1 MLRLDKDC
9 FDRGLCLYVK
19 DSTASK
25 QLNSH
30 KENINIKAIHLG
42 IIYTYKP
49 PSQSDSLFLENLLNN
64 LSTYLKDCDK
74 ILLLG
79 DFNMTPRKTN
89 LQHCNDSLN
98 LENLMSL
105 LNCVPYVLTC
115 QRALRAY
122 VLTCQRTLLAYVLKC
137 QRALRVHVLTCQ
149 LAWRANC
156 LNASVFMCLL
166 ANVLTCLRVKV
177 PRVPCL
183 TCQHSLMP
191 LFSVPLLLLLKLYT
205 LMVRFDKLTNIFPKY
220 CEFLEVI
227 NRPLL
232 SLCTLK

>member
-105 LNCVPYVLTC
+105 LNCVPCVLMYSRANVPCSLTCLNANVPCVFTCSRANLPGVLTC
-115 QRALRAY
+115 S
-122 VLTCQRTLLAYVLKC
+122 
-137 QRALRVHVLTCQ
+137 
-149 LAWRANC
+149 
-156 LNASVFMCLL
+156 NASVLMCLL

-227 NRPLL
+227 N
-232 SLCTLK
+232 

>member
-1 MLRLDKDC
+1 MLRRDKDC
-9 FDRGLCLYVK
+9 FDRCLCLYVK

-49 PSQSDSLFLENLLNN
+49 PSQSDSLFLENLSNN
-64 LSTYLKDCDK
+64 LSTYFIDCDK

-149 LAWRANC
+149 LAWRAYVLKC
-156 LNASVFMCLL
+156 QRAYVFTCER
-166 ANVLTCLRVKV
+166 AYVLTCEGPSSPLSHLPAFFDATFFSSFATVIEVVHTDGKV
-177 PRVPCL
+177 
-183 TCQHSLMP
+183 
-191 LFSVPLLLLLKLYT
+191 
-205 LMVRFDKLTNIFPKY
+205 
-220 CEFLEVI
+220 
-227 NRPLL
+227 
-232 SLCTLK
+232 

>member
-1 MLRLDKDC
+1 MLRRDKDC

-30 KENINIKAIHLG
+30 KENIDIKAIHLG

-49 PSQSDSLFLENLLNN
+49 PSQSDSLFLENLSNN

-122 VLTCQRTLLAYVLKC
+122 VLTYQRTLLAYVLKC

-149 LAWRANC
+149 LAWRAYVLKC
-156 LNASVFMCLL
+156 QRAYVFTCER
-166 ANVLTCLRVKV
+166 AYVLTCGG
-177 PRVPCL
+177 P
-183 TCQHSLMP
+183 S
-191 LFSVPLLLLLKLYT
+191 S
-205 LMVRFDKLTNIFPKY
+205 
-220 CEFLEVI
+220 
-227 NRPLL
+227 LL
-232 SLCTLK
+232 SHLPAFFDATFFSSFATVIEVVHTDGKV

>member
-1 MLRLDKDC
+1 MLRRDKDC

-30 KENINIKAIHLG
+30 KENIDIKAIHLG

-49 PSQSDSLFLENLLNN
+49 PSQSDSLFLENLSNN

-122 VLTCQRTLLAYVLKC
+122 VLTYQRTLLAYVLKC

-149 LAWRANC
+149 LAWRAYVLKC
-156 LNASVFMCLL
+156 QRAYVFTCER
-166 ANVLTCLRVKV
+166 AYVLTCGGPSSPLSHLPAFFDATFFSSFATVIEVVHTHGKV
-177 PRVPCL
+177 SQVNKY
-183 TCQHSLMP
+183 
-191 LFSVPLLLLLKLYT
+191 FS
-205 LMVRFDKLTNIFPKY
+205 
-220 CEFLEVI
+220 
-227 NRPLL
+227 
-232 SLCTLK
+232 

>member
-1 MLRLDKDC
+1 MLRRDKDC

-49 PSQSDSLFLENLLNN
+49 PSQSDSLFLENLSNN
-64 LSTYLKDCDK
+64 LSTYFIDCDK

-122 VLTCQRTLLAYVLKC
+122 VLTYQRTLLAYVLKC

-149 LAWRANC
+149 LAWRAYVLKC
-156 LNASVFMCLL
+156 QRAYVFTCER
-166 ANVLTCLRVKV
+166 AYVLTCEGPSSPLSHLPAFFDATFFSSFATVIEVVHTDGKV
-177 PRVPCL
+177 
-183 TCQHSLMP
+183 
-191 LFSVPLLLLLKLYT
+191 
-205 LMVRFDKLTNIFPKY
+205 
-220 CEFLEVI
+220 
-227 NRPLL
+227 
-232 SLCTLK
+232 